1 MTDQRRDSYHRD
13 HWIEVSEERKAA
25 YEEMFRWRPEMEPL
39 LAPAG
44 LEPRQRVLDVGCGPG
59 QLSVELA
66 RRVAPD
72 GHVTGVDINPDF
84 VARTNARAAA
94 EGLAAQLEAVEG
106 GEGTLPFADDSF
118 DRVLCKSVLEYVA
131 DPAATVVEMRRV
143 ARPGGLVHVVDSD
156 WRMLALEPV
165 GPARSAA
172 LFDAAR
178 FAYRTPHIGR
188 LLPGL
193 FRQAGLTDVN
203 VAVYASP
210 DLSGRRAPI
219 VRNMADY
226 AREFGQMDEAEI
238 AAIEAEVE
246 QAIADGSYLFIL
258 PQFVVTGTA

>member
-1 MTDQRRDSYHRD
+1 M
-13 HWIEVSEERKAA
+13 AA
-25 YEEMFRWRPEMEPL
+25 YEEMFRWRPEMAPL
-39 LAPAG
+39 LEPAG
-44 LEPRQRVLDVGCGPG
+44 LAAGQRVLDFGCGPG
-59 QLSVELA
+59 HLSVEIA

-72 GHVTGVDINPDF
+72 GTVSAVDINPDF
-84 VARTNARAAA
+84 VARTSARAAT
-94 EGLAAQLEAVEG
+94 EGLGGSIEALEG
-106 GEGTLPFADDSF
+106 GDGPLPFADAQF
-118 DRVLCKSVLEYVA
+118 DRVISKSVLEYVA
-131 DPAATVVEMRRV
+131 DPAATVAELKRLT
-143 ARPGGLVHVVDSD
+143 RPGGRAVVIDSD

-165 GPARSAA
+165 GPERTAR
-172 LFDAAR
+172 LFEAAR

-193 FRQAGLTDVN
+193 FARAGFTDVT

-226 AREFGQMDEAEI
+226 ARQFGQMDEAEI

-258 PQFVVTGTA
+258 PQFVVAGVG